1 MRWLAGLDSDKLL
14 FYRQS
19 GVPEALELARLLA
32 CVAGKEI
39 GRAHV

>member
-32 CVAGKEI
+32 CVAGK
-39 GRAHV
+39 GC